1 MHYISSRVKWGFS
14 YGADF
19 MKQHKDHCDVGVLVG
34 GGDHVQV
41 VVLDECVSAVTGA
54 DQGS

>member
-1 MHYISSRVKWGFS
+1 
-14 YGADF
+14 

-34 GGDHVQV
+34 GGNHVQV
-41 VVLDECVSAVTGA
+41 VVLDEGESTVTGA